1 MNSLIDS
8 LWQETVEFGGSQQL
22 AGAVRAVVVML
33 AAVLVAKLLG
43 KLASNL
49 LVRTSAQHQMLGRRV
64 ASYSVLSVGAI
75 SALHEL
81 GFSIGALLGA
91 AGIVTVA
98 LGFAAQTSASN
109 LISGL
114 FLLAER
120 PFVVGDVVRI
130 GGTTGEVLS
139 IDWLSVKL
147 RTFDNLYARVP
158 NESVVKSEVVNLT
171 FFPIRRLELKLG
183 LPYTSDL
190 KRVRDLLLDA
200 AHGHPLCLEEPKPS
214 VFIENL
220 GPSMIEMQLFVWSA
234 RENLFETKNAL
245 NEAIKLALAREGVD
259 MPPLTR
265 FMAIEA
271 GLPRATQP
279 EVPRAV
285 SRDVAKP

>member
-8 LWQETVEFGGSQQL
+8 LWQETIAFGGSARL
-22 AGAVRAVVVML
+22 AGALRAVVVMVV
-33 AAVLVAKLLG
+33 AVMAAKLLG

-49 LVRTSAQHQMLGRRV
+49 LARTSAQHQMLGRRV
-64 ASYSVLSVGAI
+64 VSYSVLAVGVI

-114 FLLAER
+114 FLIGER
-120 PFVVGDVVRI
+120 PFVVGDVIRI

-147 RTFDNLYARVP
+147 RTFENLYVRVP

-183 LPYTSDL
+183 VPYASDL
-190 KRVRDLLLDA
+190 KRVRDLLLA
-200 AHGHPLCLEEPKPS
+200 AADTHPLCLEEPKPT
-214 VFIENL
+214 VFIDNL
-220 GPSMIEMQLFVWSA
+220 GASMIEIQLYVWSA
-234 RENLFETKNAL
+234 RENFIDAKSAL
-245 NEAIKLALAREGVD
+245 NEVIKLALAREGVE
-259 MPPLTR
+259 MPPLSRTI
-265 FMAIEA
+265 AIEA
-271 GLPRATQP
+271 PVR
-279 EVPRAV
+279 
-285 SRDVAKP
+285 RDLGNS